1 MSSLHP
7 GLILILA
14 GLIAAVLPKNLR
26 KVALIGG
33 PLAALAAM
41 FTIEVGAL
49 WTIPFINGM
58 ELHLIDVDKLSWMF
72 ALVFTLMAVMGGFYV
87 SHTESWLESMAAMM
101 YAGSILGVVLCGDW
115 MTMIFFWELG
125 AATSLFLIWCNN
137 TPASRKAGFRYLL
150 VHMTGGNLLLAGIF
164 LNVSNGDFL
173 IHSLTG
179 TSGAAYWL
187 IMLGVGINAAVVPLH
202 AWITDAYPEATV
214 AGSVFMGAFTTK
226 MAAYCMIR
234 LFSGSEIMIYL
245 GVFMALYASCFVI
258 IENDMRRL
266 LAFHIVGQIG
276 FIVAGLG
283 VGNALGINGAAAHAF
298 TNVLFKSLLFMAVGA
313 IIYTTGIR
321 KINELGGMYKKLP
334 LVTLFFFI
342 AAFSISGV
350 PFFTGFVSKSV
361 IMTGAAEA
369 GLLWVEMCLKI
380 ASIAT
385 FVSIT
390 LKMGYFIFFGE
401 DNDKVVVQRK
411 VPVGMYI
418 AMAIDAALCI
428 VFGVFPELLY
438 NMLPME
444 MEYHVFTVDHFMAYI
459 QLLGV
464 SMIPFMMYLDH
475 MKPHSQLS
483 LDFDWF
489 YRKPFASLVHS
500 ISSLVCSTRLALGE
514 FCLCIYHAF
523 NALAAHPLQF
533 IGLAPRALDSD
544 NGAPVPDQY
553 DPDRYRANIG
563 EPMIITMTAFV
574 MAVVFIVLW
583 K

>member
-1 MSSLHP
+1 MSNLHP

-14 GLIAAVLPKNLR
+14 GIIAAVLPKQFR
-26 KVALIGG
+26 KFAVVGG
-33 PLAALAAM
+33 PLLALAAM
-41 FTIEVGAL
+41 FTIPVGAL

-58 ELHLIDVDKLSWMF
+58 ELHVIDVDKMSWLF
-72 ALVFTLMAVMGGFYV
+72 GLVFSLMAVMGGFYV
-87 SHTESWLESMAAMM
+87 SHSESWLECMASMM

-115 MTMIFFWELG
+115 MTMIFFWELS

-164 LNVSNGDFL
+164 LKVSGGDFL
-173 IHSLTG
+173 ISNLTG
-179 TSGAAYWL
+179 TGDAAYWL
-187 IMLGVGINAAVVPLH
+187 ILLGVGINAAVVPLH

-321 KINELGGMYKKLP
+321 KINELGGLHKKLP

-350 PFFTGFVSKSV
+350 PFFTGFASKSI
-361 IMTGAAEA
+361 IMTGASEA
-369 GLLWVEMCLKI
+369 GLLWVDMCLKI

-401 DNDKVVVQRK
+401 ENKDVVVKRP
-411 VPVGMYI
+411 VPMGMYI
-418 AMAIDAALCI
+418 AMGIDAVLCI
-428 VFGVFPELLY
+428 LFGVFPGLLY
-438 NMLPME
+438 GLLPLE

-459 QLLGV
+459 QLLCV
-464 SMIPFMMYLDH
+464 SIVPFMMYLDH

-489 YRKPFASLVHS
+489 YRKPFAALIRN
-500 ISSLVCSTRLALGE
+500 ISSLVCATRLALGE
-514 FCLCIYHAF
+514 ACLAVYDGF
-523 NALAAHPLQF
+523 NKLAAHPLQF
-533 IGLAPRALDSD
+533 IGLLPRELDSD
-544 NGAPVPDQY
+544 NGAPVPEAY
-553 DPDRYRANIG
+553 APDRYRANIG
-563 EPMIITMTAFV
+563 ETMIITMTAFV
-574 MAVVFIVLW
+574 LAVVLIAVM
-583 K
+583 

>member
-1 MSSLHP
+1 MSNLHP

-14 GLIAAVLPKNLR
+14 GIIAAVLPKQFR
-26 KVALIGG
+26 KFAVVGG
-33 PLAALAAM
+33 PLLALAAM
-41 FTIEVGAL
+41 FTIPVGAL

-58 ELHLIDVDKLSWMF
+58 ELHVIDVDKMSWLF
-72 ALVFTLMAVMGGFYV
+72 GLVFSLMAVMGGFYV
-87 SHTESWLESMAAMM
+87 SHSESWLECMASMM

-115 MTMIFFWELG
+115 MTMIFFWELS

-164 LNVSNGDFL
+164 LKVSGGDFL
-173 IHSLTG
+173 ISNLTG
-179 TSGAAYWL
+179 TGDAAYWL

-321 KINELGGMYKKLP
+321 KINELGGLHKKLP

-350 PFFTGFVSKSV
+350 PFFTGFASKSI
-361 IMTGAAEA
+361 IMTGASEA
-369 GLLWVEMCLKI
+369 GLLWVDMCLKI

-401 DNDKVVVQRK
+401 ENKDVVVKRP
-411 VPVGMYI
+411 VPMGMYI
-418 AMAIDAALCI
+418 AMGIDAVLCI
-428 VFGVFPELLY
+428 LFGVFPGLLY
-438 NMLPME
+438 GLLPLE

-459 QLLGV
+459 QLLCV
-464 SMIPFMMYLDH
+464 SIVPFMMYLDH

-489 YRKPFASLVHS
+489 YRKPFAALIRN
-500 ISSLVCSTRLALGE
+500 ISSLVCATRLALGE
-514 FCLCIYHAF
+514 ACLAVYDGF
-523 NALAAHPLQF
+523 NKLAAHPLQF
-533 IGLAPRALDSD
+533 IGLLPRELDSD
-544 NGAPVPDQY
+544 NGAPVPEAY
-553 DPDRYRANIG
+553 APDRYRANIG
-563 EPMIITMTAFV
+563 ETMIITMTAFV
-574 MAVVFIVLW
+574 LAVVLIAVM
-583 K
+583 

>member
-1 MSSLHP
+1 MSNLHP
-7 GLILILA
+7 GLILIIA

-26 KVALIGG
+26 KFAVVGG
-33 PLAALAAM
+33 PLLALAA
-41 FTIEVGAL
+41 TLSLEIGAL
-49 WTIPFINGM
+49 WAIPFINGM
-58 ELHLIDVDKLSWMF
+58 ELHLIDLDKMGWMF
-72 ALVFTLMAVMGGFYV
+72 ALVFSLMAVMGGFYV
-87 SHTESWLESMAAMM
+87 SHSESWMECMAAMM

-150 VHMTGGNLLLAGIF
+150 VHMTGGNLLLAGVF
-164 LNVSNGDFL
+164 LLVSGGDFF

-179 TSGAAYWL
+179 MSGAAYWL
-187 IMLGVGINAAVVPLH
+187 ILLGVGINAAVVPLH

-226 MAAYCMIR
+226 MAAFCMIR

-266 LAFHIVGQIG
+266 LSFHIVGQIG

-411 VPVGMYI
+411 VPLGMYI
-418 AMAIDAALCI
+418 AMGIDAVLCI
-428 VFGVFPELLY
+428 LFGVFPELLY

-475 MKPHSQLS
+475 MKPHSELS

-489 YRKPFASLVHS
+489 YRKPFKKLIYS
-500 ISSLVCSTRLALGE
+500 ISSLVCATRLALGE
-514 FCLCIYHAF
+514 ACLAVYDGF
-523 NALAAHPLQF
+523 NKLSAHPLQF
-533 IGLAPRALDSD
+533 IGLLPRELESD
-544 NGAPVPDQY
+544 NGAAAPEAY
-553 DPDRYRANIG
+553 DPERYRANVG

-574 MAVVFIVLW
+574 LAVVLIAVL
-583 K
+583 